1 MRPIVHRGDAGRE
14 RLGGTETDGAIAVL
28 RLHQRSEAC
37 GHREIAERGNV
48 GADKKAEQGVPQM
61 EMSIDEAGN
70 ADHAR
75 AVDDLCG
82 WRLDHRG
89 DRDDRPFADM
99 HVASGEVGHGWIH
112 GEDGGAADE
121 QLAASG

>member
-1 MRPIVHRGDAGRE
+1 
-14 RLGGTETDGAIAVL
+14 
-28 RLHQRSEAC
+28 
-37 GHREIAERGNV
+37 
-48 GADKKAEQGVPQM
+48 M
-61 EMSIDEAGN
+61 EMSIHESRN

-82 WRLDHRG
+82 WSLDHRG
-89 DRDDRPFADM
+89 DCNDRPFTDM

-112 GEDGGAADE
+112 GEHGDAADE